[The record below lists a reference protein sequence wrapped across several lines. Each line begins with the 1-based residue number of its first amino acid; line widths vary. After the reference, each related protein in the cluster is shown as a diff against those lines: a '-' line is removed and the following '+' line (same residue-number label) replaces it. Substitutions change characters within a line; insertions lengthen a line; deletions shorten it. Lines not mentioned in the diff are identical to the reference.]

1 MINKILGIGKGKSVI
16 EAVKAIDD
24 MLSKYPYDN
33 CNKIGIHSFL
43 ENPFIMDR
51 AIFMKP
57 KELKFD
63 NRNLF
68 VPTKYDEVLKI
79 CYGDYMKL
87 PPEEKRHPMHTN
99 EIVVDNVFLNS

>member
-1 MINKILGIGKGKSVI
+1 
-16 EAVKAIDD
+16 
-24 MLSKYPYDN
+24 
-33 CNKIGIHSFL
+33 
-43 ENPFIMDR
+43 
-51 AIFMKP
+51 MKP

-99 EIVVDNVFLNS
+99 EIVVDNVF